1 LTFLQKIK
9 NEKIWYSFN
18 GPYSKLIKPIAL
30 MHPIIDNLILGP
42 LKYLK
47 KIIIN
52 QIKIERKKRR
62 KMKRRKRIKE
72 EKKTIRGGA
81 KKKY

>member
-1 LTFLQKIK
+1 
-9 NEKIWYSFN
+9 
-18 GPYSKLIKPIAL
+18 

-47 KIIIN
+47 KNKIN

-62 KMKRRKRIKE
+62 KMKRRKIIKE
-72 EKKTIRGGA
+72 EKKQLGVELRRNIE
-81 KKKY
+81 KKVRIG

>member
-1 LTFLQKIK
+1 
-9 NEKIWYSFN
+9 
-18 GPYSKLIKPIAL
+18 

-47 KIIIN
+47 KKKIN

-62 KMKRRKRIKE
+62 KIIKE
-72 EKKTIRGGA
+72 EKKQLGVELRRNIE
-81 KKKY
+81 KKVRIG

>member
-1 LTFLQKIK
+1 
-9 NEKIWYSFN
+9 
-18 GPYSKLIKPIAL
+18 

-52 QIKIERKKRR
+52 QIKI
-62 KMKRRKRIKE
+62 KRRKRIKE
-72 EKKTIRGGA
+72 EKKQLGVELRRNIE
-81 KKKY
+81 KKKARIG

>member
-1 LTFLQKIK
+1 
-9 NEKIWYSFN
+9 
-18 GPYSKLIKPIAL
+18 

-72 EKKTIRGGA
+72 EKKQLGVELRRNIE
-81 KKKY
+81 KKS